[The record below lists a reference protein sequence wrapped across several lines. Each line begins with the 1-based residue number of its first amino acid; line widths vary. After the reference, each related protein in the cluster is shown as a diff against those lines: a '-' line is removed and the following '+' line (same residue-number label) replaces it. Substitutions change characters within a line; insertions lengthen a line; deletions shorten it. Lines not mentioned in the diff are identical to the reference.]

1 MIYTV
6 VGLCRVSVSVWRNWL
21 EMADEA
27 SLQFLHSEI
36 IQYVNSA
43 ETGESVRALKTLT
56 LNSVIEPNKPSTLIK
71 QTVRMLHVELM

>member
-27 SLQFLHSEI
+27 LFQFLHSEI